1 MSARA
6 KTLFFSHKDTE
17 TRVELLLRDGMDKN
31 MTFRSGYFVAVH
43 TCVYCIND
51 LLGWQCVRIKVLA
64 TLSCCRNLGV
74 IHSEGDWRANEQ
86 RTRSRGNQCQQRG
99 TPSRNV
105 GGTAAVRCLFYCIL
119 IYFIRTNRTKS
130 LNPQPCLCLCLCLDQ
145 DLGCPATVAEGTSA
159 PTASAQPNA
168 PLRSTCRAAVPF
180 LCNFLSAE
188 ICLPQQATP
197 GRNSLRAP

>member
-1 MSARA
+1 
-6 KTLFFSHKDTE
+6 
-17 TRVELLLRDGMDKN
+17 

-180 LCNFLSAE
+180 LFATSSAPKYVFLSKQLPGGTVSGPHKLWSRPGGPRSPSNCQL
-188 ICLPQQATP
+188 IC
-197 GRNSLRAP
+197 